1 MDRPSLSTPCRRAD
15 KEPAMKQPKPLS
27 LDTEIV
33 HGVHA
38 VHTTSLDLVAPIH
51 MTATYHFRSADHG
64 AGIFDGSQEGFVYT
78 RIGNPTVALL
88 QEKMAILEKGEAALA
103 TSSGMSAIAA
113 VGLSLARP
121 GDNFIS
127 CTTLYGGTFSLFN
140 RHFKDLSIG
149 SRFIAPLTCCTAE
162 QIEAPIDDRTRFLYM
177 ETPANPTLDILDIR
191 LWGSV
196 AQKHGIPLVVDN
208 TFASPYLQRPLEL
221 GAEIVVHS
229 ATKYLGGHGD
239 IIGGLIVGSAAMMDR
254 IRQDYAHHYGPAMSP
269 FNAWLFLRGIKT
281 LALRMERHCD
291 SALKIAR
298 WLEAHPKV
306 DRVYYPGL
314 DSHPGHAAAKG
325 QMRKF
330 GGMIAFEVKGGLAA
344 GKTIMNAVS
353 LCILAVSL
361 GDCETLIQHPASM
374 THATYTAAERKEAGI
389 GEGLIRLSVGLEHPD
404 DIIADLEGALDLV

>member
-1 MDRPSLSTPCRRAD
+1 MTP
-15 KEPAMKQPKPLS
+15 KKPTKPLA

-51 MTATYHFRSADHG
+51 MTATYQFRSADHG
-64 AGIFDGSQEGFVYT
+64 AGIFDGTDEGFVYT
-78 RIGNPTVALL
+78 RIGNPTVAQL
-88 QEKMAILEKGEAALA
+88 QEKMAVLEGGEAAIA

-113 VGLSLARP
+113 AGLSLAKP
-121 GDNFIS
+121 GDNLVS
-127 CTTLYGGTFSLFN
+127 STTVYGGTFSLFN
-140 RHFKDLSIG
+140 RHFRDLSIE
-149 SRFIAPLTCCTAE
+149 SRFIPPSDCCTAG
-162 QIEAPIDDRTRFLYM
+162 QIEALIDDKTRFLYL

-196 AQKHGIPLVVDN
+196 ARKKGIPLVVDN

-239 IIGGLIVGSAAMMDR
+239 IIGGVIVGGAAMMDH

-314 DSHPGHAAAKG
+314 ASHPGYALAKG

-330 GGMIAFEVKGGLAA
+330 GGMIAFEVKGGLAS
-344 GKTIMNAVS
+344 GKTIMNTVS

-374 THATYTAAERKEAGI
+374 THATYTPAERKEAGI

>member
-1 MDRPSLSTPCRRAD
+1 
-15 KEPAMKQPKPLS
+15 MKQTKPTRPLS
-27 LDTEIV
+27 LETQIV
-33 HGVHA
+33 HGVHT

-51 MTATYHFRSADHG
+51 MTSTYRFQSADHG
-64 AGIFDGSQEGFVYT
+64 AGIFDGTEEGFVYT

-88 QEKMAILEKGEAALA
+88 QEKMAVLEGGEAAIA
-103 TSSGMSAIAA
+103 TASGMSAIAA
-113 VGLSLARP
+113 VGLSLAKP
-121 GDNFIS
+121 GDNFVS

-140 RHFKDLSIG
+140 RHFKDLSIE
-149 SRFIAPLTCCTAE
+149 SRFIAPSTGRTAE
-162 QIEAPIDDRTRFLYM
+162 QIEALIDDRTRFLYM

-239 IIGGLIVGSAAMMDR
+239 IIGGVIVSNAAIIDR
-254 IRQDYAHHYGPAMSP
+254 IRQEYAHHYGPAMSP

-291 SALKIAR
+291 SGLRIAQ
-298 WLEAHPKV
+298 WLDAHPKV
-306 DRVYYPGL
+306 DAVHYPGL
-314 DSHPGHAAAKG
+314 PSHPGHGVARD

-330 GGMIAFEVKGGLAA
+330 GGMLAFEVKGGLAA

-374 THATYTAAERKEAGI
+374 THATYTPAERKEAGI
-389 GEGLIRLSVGLEHPD
+389 GEGLIRLSVGLEDPD
-404 DIIADLEGALDLV
+404 DIIADLEGALDLA